1 MIAAMHGRTI
11 ALAVAAC
18 GWLVASLLVFAVVV
32 RVGFFAIGVIGL
44 MLWFVCVRIE
54 LEKDAAIGTGRT
66 PELIARQHQARERM
80 SFEQRAAWREEQSL
94 ALQSTHFFKSLGM
107 GLTLIGAAGF
117 LYFQL

>member
-1 MIAAMHGRTI
+1 MHGRTI

-18 GWLVASLLVFAVVV
+18 GWLVASVLVFALVV

-44 MLWFVCVRIE
+44 MLWFVCVRVE
-54 LEKDAAIGTGRT
+54 LEKDAAIGTSRT
-66 PELIARQHQARERM
+66 PELIARQYEARERM
-80 SFEQRAAWREEQSL
+80 SADERASWRREQSL
-94 ALQSTHFFKSLGM
+94 AMQSARFFKHLGI